1 MNSIEAIVSP
11 KVSISFLIRNFF
23 WIGIGTL
30 CLIGGSRP
38 TKASNVKPENE
49 LSHFIEW
56 GRGSYG
62 DPKVLSY
69 GEGAHLQIGQF
80 CSIAEGVTI
89 FLGGEHRPDWVT
101 TYPFNVLRRETAGHV
116 KGHPK
121 TKGDVKIGNDVWIGR
136 DACILSGVTI
146 GDGAVI
152 GARAL
157 VAKNIPPYAIV
168 GGNPAKIIRFRFD
181 ETTIQKLLAIA
192 WWNWPD
198 EKINSSIDLLLSN
211 EVGNFI
217 SHYE

>member
-121 TKGDVKIGNDVWIGR
+121 TKGDVKIGNDVWIGNS
-136 DACILSGVTI
+136 ATIMPGIQI
-146 GDGAVI
+146 GDGAIIATNSV
-152 GARAL
+152 
-157 VAKNIPPYAIV
+157 VTKNVEPYSIV
-168 GGNPAKIIRFRFD
+168 GGNPAKLIRDRFD
-181 ETTIQKLLAIA
+181 ENTIRSLIKLKWWDWPIDKITQHAADIA
-192 WWNWPD
+192 N
-198 EKINSSIDLLLSN
+198 
-211 EVGNFI
+211 GNVILFKGDTD
-217 SHYE
+217 